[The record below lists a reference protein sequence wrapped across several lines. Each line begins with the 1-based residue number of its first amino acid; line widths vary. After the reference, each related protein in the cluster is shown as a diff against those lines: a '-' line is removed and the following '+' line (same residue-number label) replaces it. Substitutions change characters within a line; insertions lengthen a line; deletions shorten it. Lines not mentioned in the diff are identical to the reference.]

1 MKIKTSKV
9 PQYIIQEEGLVANR
23 DYAEGR
29 FLPAIVINSNTDSF
43 LKEIVELYRSI
54 PSGDI
59 EIQWAGLIESSFNI
73 NKWVLN
79 IKFNNPIKYEMNIV
93 FSLKDHYNIIDA
105 IIQSKGL
112 LISYGSKG
120 DKVSMVKKRISLEI
134 PITGIESKWEKTL
147 QKLICKKYQKHK
159 VPKSDLKKCVEEH
172 IKAMREFTNAQFK
185 PLHG

>member
-9 PQYIIQEEGLVANR
+9 PTYIIQEEGLVANR

-29 FLPAIVINSNTDSF
+29 FLPAIVIKSNTDNF
-43 LKEIVELYRSI
+43 LKEIVELHRSI

-59 EIQWAGLIESSFNI
+59 EIQWAGLIESGFNI
-73 NKWVLN
+73 NKWILN
-79 IKFNNPIKYEMNIV
+79 IKFNSPIKYEMNIV

-120 DKVSMVKKRISLEI
+120 DKVSMANKRISLEI

-147 QKLICKKYQKHK
+147 QKIIRKKCKKHK
-159 VPKSDLKKCVEEH
+159 APKSDLKKCVEEH
-172 IKAMREFTNAQFK
+172 IKAMREFTNTQFK
-185 PLHG
+185 PLH

>member
-9 PQYIIQEEGLVANR
+9 PTYIIQEEGLVANR

-29 FLPAIVINSNTDSF
+29 FLPAIVINFNTDSF
-43 LKEIVELYRSI
+43 LKEIVELHRSI

-59 EIQWAGLIESSFNI
+59 EIQWAGLIESGFNI
-73 NKWVLN
+73 NKWILN
-79 IKFNNPIKYEMNIV
+79 IKFSSPIKYEMNIV

-120 DKVSMVKKRISLEI
+120 DKVSMAKKRISLEI
-134 PITGIESKWEKTL
+134 PITGIERKWEKTL
-147 QKLICKKYQKHK
+147 QRIIRKTCKKHK

-172 IKAMREFTNAQFK
+172 IKAMREFTNTQFK
-185 PLHG
+185 SLH